1 MMHILEELTSFGRR
15 AVDSLVE
22 RRPWSFPGVLF
33 LHRRLSRVLGK
44 ESILVVKGDGHKFYA
59 ATRDVNI
66 TDFLVR
72 SGSLD
77 YERLQAKLINNA
89 LKPSMTVLD
98 IGANIGYYTLM
109 IARGLQGSGQVY
121 SFEPEPFNFRLLAA
135 NVKTNGYTNITLVRK
150 AVCEVDGEVSIFKD
164 VDHYGAHSLWSNNIT
179 HLSSVERVSAITL
192 DSFSENVERV
202 DLIKMDIQGAE
213 GGAIRG
219 GERLLSEQHPILFF
233 EISPCLL
240 RHAGD
245 DLQSIV
251 DLLQSWGYEL
261 SVINE
266 KRQTLEILDVGKLES
281 QYKNLYDCVNVMA
294 KLTQ

>member
-1 MMHILEELTSFGRR
+1 
-15 AVDSLVE
+15 V
-22 RRPWSFPGVLF
+22 
-33 LHRRLSRVLGK
+33 
-44 ESILVVKGDGHKFYA
+44 LVVRADGHRFYTA
-59 ATRDVNI
+59 ARDVVI
-66 TDFLVR
+66 TDALVW

-77 YERLQAKLINNA
+77 YERLQAKLITDA

-121 SFEPEPFNFRLLAA
+121 AFEPEPFNFRLLAA
-135 NVKTNGYTNITLVRK
+135 NVKTNGYTNVTLVRK
-150 AVCEVDGEVSIFKD
+150 AVCEVDGEVHVFKD
-164 VDHYGAHSLWSNNIT
+164 VDHYGAHSLWPNNIT

-192 DSFSENVERV
+192 DSFSESVESV

-251 DLLQSWGYEL
+251 ELLQSWGYEL
-261 SVINE
+261 SVIDE
-266 KRQTLEILDVGKLES
+266 KGRHLKCLMSVNSSLSIRICTITSTSWRSRVS
-281 QYKNLYDCVNVMA
+281 SDCG
-294 KLTQ
+294 TP

>member
-1 MMHILEELTSFGRR
+1 MHLLEELASFGRR
-15 AVDSLVE
+15 AVDSFSD

-33 LHRRLSRVLGK
+33 LHRRLSRVLGN
-44 ESILVVKGDGHKFYA
+44 ESVLVVKADGHRFYA
-59 ATRDVNI
+59 AARDLNI
-66 TDFLVR
+66 TDGLVR

-77 YERLQAKLINNA
+77 YERLQAKLIKDA
-89 LKPSMTVLD
+89 LRPSMTVLD
-98 IGANIGYYTLM
+98 IGANVGYYTLM
-109 IARGLQGSGQVY
+109 IARGLQDSGQVY
-121 SFEPEPFNFRLLAA
+121 AFEPEPFNFRLLAA
-135 NVKTNGYTNITLVRK
+135 NVKTNGYTNVTLVRK
-150 AVCEVDGEVSIFKD
+150 AVCEVDGEVNVFKD
-164 VDHYGAHSLWSNNIT
+164 ADRHGAHSLWLNNIT
-179 HLSSVERVSAITL
+179 QLSSVERVSAITL
-192 DSFSENVERV
+192 DSFSESVERV